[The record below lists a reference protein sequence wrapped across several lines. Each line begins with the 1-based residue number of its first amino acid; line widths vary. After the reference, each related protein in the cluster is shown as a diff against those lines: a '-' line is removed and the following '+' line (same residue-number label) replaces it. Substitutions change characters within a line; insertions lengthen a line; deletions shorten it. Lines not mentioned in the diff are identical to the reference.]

1 MAATAQIAQLA
12 SEHQTVTL
20 LLIWVLEGA
29 SQEQGAHLTRIL
41 RDFSEKNVKIT
52 EADKTRSRQ
61 LVKDYIK
68 GHIMEYFERN
78 SPLPIQGLEHTGSVY
93 ERLKTE
99 TSDEVDFMVVVKT
112 AKPVRPGL
120 RSYPGITVE
129 QTGKPGY
136 VHFRVMEGS
145 TLHSFTTPEGL
156 ISPERFRDR
165 WLHSL
170 VS

>member
-1 MAATAQIAQLA
+1 M
-12 SEHQTVTL
+12 
-20 LLIWVLEGA
+20 
-29 SQEQGAHLTRIL
+29 TRIL

-52 EADKTRSRQ
+52 EADKTRSKQ

-78 SPLPIQGLEHTGSVY
+78 SPLPIQGLEHTGSIY